1 MPEHILPIKKLSQA
15 VANAAVAA
23 YQDWGRGDKDHADQ
37 LSVDA
42 LRRELNKIRD
52 FHGKIIIGEGEK
64 DEAPQL
70 YNGEL
75 VGAARQNAQI
85 SQKYDIAV
93 DPLECTTYLAN
104 GMGNSLSVLAV
115 AKAGAMFDVGPS
127 FYMDKIVYGKEV
139 FGKID
144 PYSPISTQLKLLAKA
159 KGKDLRDIKIYMLN
173 KERHKAI
180 RAEVLNLGCSVAW
193 YDAGDVSGALLAM
206 QGGNEYDGLLGIG
219 GTPEGVLCAA
229 AANALGCEYFGRFNP
244 LSEAEQVNISKFG
257 LNTQKF
263 YTANQLVADK
273 QACFFA
279 AGITKGLI
287 HGNGIVKT
295 AQFWRV
301 PMLIINQDGI
311 KFSHNTIKHHAV
323 C

>member
-1 MPEHILPIKKLSQA
+1 MPDNFLPIKKISHA
-15 VANAAVAA
+15 VACAAVAA

-42 LRRELNKIRD
+42 LRAELNKIRN

-75 VGAARQNAQI
+75 VGGARQNSKI
-85 SQKYDIAV
+85 MQKYDIAV

-104 GMGNSLSVLAV
+104 GLGNSLSVLAV

-144 PYSPISTQLKLLAKA
+144 PYSPISTQLKLVAKA
-159 KGKDLRDIKIYMLN
+159 KGKDLRDLKIYMLN
-173 KERHKAI
+173 KERHKSL

-193 YDAGDVSGALLAM
+193 YDAGDVSGAILAM
-206 QGGNEYDGLLGIG
+206 QSGNEYDALLGIG

-229 AANALGCEYFGRFNP
+229 AANVLGCEYFGRFNP
-244 LSEAEQVNISKFG
+244 LSQAESDNIRKFG

-263 YTANQLVADK
+263 YTAQQLVADNK
-273 QACFFA
+273 ACFFA

-295 AQFWRV
+295 PQYWRV
-301 PMLIINQDGI
+301 PMLIINQDGM
-311 KFSHNTIKHHAV
+311 KFSHNLVK
-323 C
+323 